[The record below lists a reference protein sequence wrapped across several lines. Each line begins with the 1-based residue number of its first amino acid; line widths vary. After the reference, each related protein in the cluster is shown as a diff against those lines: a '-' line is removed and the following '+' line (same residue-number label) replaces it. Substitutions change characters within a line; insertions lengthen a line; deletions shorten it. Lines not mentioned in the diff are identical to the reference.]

1 MQQRLEMLYQ
11 RNMFPLAIELAQKSG
26 LDNEQQSLIYRR
38 FGDHL
43 YQKAD
48 YDGAMVQYIRA
59 IDTTEPSQVIR
70 KVNNTLQYAINAN
83 FRSTLIHNV
92 FIILFNIW
100 SSFMTIEK
108 QPPITRPFSSTA
120 MQSSRISTSLKS
132 LSSLLA
138 TSSSTSIRQSPCV
151 DRVGT
156 MNRQRT

>member
-26 LDNEQQSLIYRR
+26 MDNEQQSLIYRR

-70 KVNNTLQYAINAN
+70 KV
-83 FRSTLIHNV
+83 S
-92 FIILFNIW
+92 
-100 SSFMTIEK
+100 
-108 QPPITRPFSSTA
+108 
-120 MQSSRISTSLKS
+120 
-132 LSSLLA
+132 SSLYEGARLMFLVPRY
-138 TSSSTSIRQSPCV
+138 TTHS
-151 DRVGT
+151 
-156 MNRQRT
+156 